1 MALLFY
7 SPDDDAVAWR
17 REMLC
22 RLPGLDFRVWPEIG
36 DPAEIDLALVWRPPP
51 GLLAGLPNLRV
62 VLSLAAGVDAMLG
75 DPTLPDLPVCRL
87 IDRSLTRAMS
97 EFVLLQVL
105 KYHRALD
112 LYARQQRDGRWA
124 LRLPPPPSATA
135 VGIMGLGELGRD
147 AAATLRGHGF
157 AVRGWSR
164 TMKDLDGVA
173 CFAGADGLGDFL
185 AGTAILVCLLPLT
198 ADTRGILDARLFAR
212 LPAGARVINV
222 ARGGHLVDADLID
235 ALDRGHLA
243 HASLDAFVTE
253 PLPGDHPF
261 WRHPLIDVTPHA
273 ASFGLPEIA
282 ADGVVDNI
290 QRLREGRPLLHVV
303 DRARGY

>member
-17 REMLC
+17 REMLR
-22 RLPGLDFRVWPEIG
+22 RLPGLDFRIWPAVG
-36 DPAEIDLALVWRPPP
+36 DPAEIDLALVWRVPP

-62 VLSLAAGVDAMLG
+62 VLSLGAGVDAMLA
-75 DPTLPDLPVCRL
+75 DPTLPALPLCRL
-87 IDRSLTRAMS
+87 IDPSLTRAMS

-105 KYHRALD
+105 KYHRSLD
-112 LYARQQRDGRWA
+112 LYARQQREGRWDF
-124 LRLPPPPSATA
+124 RLPLPPSATA
-135 VGIMGLGELGRD
+135 VGIMGLGELGLD
-147 AAATLRGHGF
+147 AALTLRGHGF

-164 TMKDLDGVA
+164 SAKNIDGVA
-173 CFAGADGLGDFL
+173 CFAGDGELGPFL
-185 AGTAILVCLLPLT
+185 AGTAVLVCLLPLT
-198 ADTRGILDARLFAR
+198 PETRGILNADLFGR

-222 ARGGHLVDADLID
+222 ARGGHLVDADLIA

-243 HASLDAFVTE
+243 HASLDAFTTE
-253 PLPGDHPF
+253 PLPPNHPF
-261 WRHPLIDVTPHA
+261 WGHPLIDVTPHV
-273 ASFGLPEIA
+273 ASFSLPEIA

-303 DRARGY
+303 DRARSY

>member
-17 REMLC
+17 REMLR
-22 RLPGLDFRVWPEIG
+22 RLPGLDFRVWPELG
-36 DPAEIDLALVWRPPP
+36 DPAEIDLALVWKPPP

-87 IDRSLTRAMS
+87 IDPSLTRAMS

-105 KYHRALD
+105 KYHRGLD
-112 LYARQQRDGRWA
+112 HYARRQREGRWD

-135 VGIMGLGELGRD
+135 VGIMGLGELGSD

-164 TMKDLDGVA
+164 SPKALDGVA
-173 CFAGADGLGDFL
+173 CFAGAAGLTDFL

-198 ADTRGILDARLFAR
+198 AGTRGILNAELFAR

-222 ARGGHLVDADLID
+222 ARGAHLVDVDLIA
-235 ALDRGHLA
+235 ALDSGHLA

-253 PLPGDHPF
+253 PLPEDHPF